1 MSYRDRDQGQDWD
14 ARAGDDGREERIK
27 QLILSA
33 VTRCSECRRRYHLDD
48 FAVIGHRD
56 HLWMVTVVCEG
67 CHSQGFITAIVE
79 DPEQLSGETA
89 QARPVGRRRR
99 PQLSDLMPD
108 EAARF
113 ADAVPVNSLDLLD
126 LHEFLA
132 DFDGDFKTLFD
143 RKA

>member
-14 ARAGDDGREERIK
+14 ARAGDEGREERIK

-67 CHSQGFITAIVE
+67 CRSQGFITAIVE
-79 DPEQLSGETA
+79 DPNQLSGDTA
-89 QARPVGRRRR
+89 EARPVGRAPAPAVEPPDAGRGRPLRRR
-99 PQLSDLMPD
+99 PPRRLPRILRP
-108 EAARF
+108 AG
-113 ADAVPVNSLDLLD
+113 VPSQFIRPV
-126 LHEFLA
+126 
-132 DFDGDFKTLFD
+132 
-143 RKA
+143 